1 MSFIDKIN
9 PDVAEALIIS
19 DVHIHEHKP
28 YILDKVRENV
38 IGNLRYLKSR
48 KLTFLQEQVNII

>member
-19 DVHIHEHKP
+19 DVYIHEHKP
-28 YILDKVRENV
+28 YILD
-38 IGNLRYLKSR
+38 
-48 KLTFLQEQVNII
+48 

>member
-28 YILDKVRENV
+28 YILVLGKVK
-38 IGNLRYLKSR
+38 RYRRSPLLKI
-48 KLTFLQEQVNII
+48 T